1 MRLALACGLSLL
13 AGAACAQD
21 SAPPVGEEFVRLFS
35 SYCLQKFPDD
45 GALAAQA
52 LEDRLEPLSPAQVRT
67 IEHKDAGLGW
77 MVSRA
82 GVPYLLT
89 VEQAGLHTC
98 ALRRISDRPLDG
110 EALIAAARNFV
121 EAGGHKLMPPAAFA
135 RPLAGGGVSNSLTLQ
150 ELDEKDRPLPQAYMF
165 FVVSYPAAPRPDGTL
180 AQPFFEIRFMRQMFR
195 QQT

>member
-1 MRLALACGLSLL
+1 MKLVLAGGLLLL
-13 AGAACAQD
+13 AGAALAQD
-21 SAPPVGEEFVRLFS
+21 SAPPVGDEFVRLFS

-52 LEDRLEPLSPAQVRT
+52 LQDKLEPLSPAQVKT

-98 ALRRISDRPLDG
+98 ALRRTSDRPLDG
-110 EALIAAARNFV
+110 AALIAAATEFV
-121 EAGGHKLMPPAAFA
+121 EAQQSQTDAARGLRPAPGRRRGEQFA
-135 RPLAGGGVSNSLTLQ
+135 DLAGAGRKGPALAPGLHVLCRQLSGG
-150 ELDEKDRPLPQAYMF
+150 R
-165 FVVSYPAAPRPDGTL
+165 APRRHAGAT
-180 AQPFFEIRFMRQMFR
+180 FF
-195 QQT
+195 